1 MDFVSCS
8 SIFIFNK
15 MAPLDIERA
24 NRTSAHTFLRRD
36 GQLEVECSFFP
47 GACCQCKSSL
57 SVLKC

>member
-36 GQLEVECSFFP
+36 EQLEVECSFFLVLVVNV
-47 GACCQCKSSL
+47 SL
-57 SVLKC
+57 NCLF

>member
-36 GQLEVECSFFP
+36 GQLEVECSF
-47 GACCQCKSSL
+47 SL
-57 SVLKC
+57 VLVVNVSLHCLF

>member
-36 GQLEVECSFFP
+36 GQLEVECSFFLVLVVNV
-47 GACCQCKSSL
+47 SL
-57 SVLKC
+57 HCLF

>member
-1 MDFVSCS
+1 MAFVSCS

-36 GQLEVECSFFP
+36 GQLEVECSFFLVLVVNV
-47 GACCQCKSSL
+47 SL
-57 SVLKC
+57 HCLF

>member
-36 GQLEVECSFFP
+36 GQLEVECSFFLVLVVNV
-47 GACCQCKSSL
+47 SL
-57 SVLKC
+57 HRLF